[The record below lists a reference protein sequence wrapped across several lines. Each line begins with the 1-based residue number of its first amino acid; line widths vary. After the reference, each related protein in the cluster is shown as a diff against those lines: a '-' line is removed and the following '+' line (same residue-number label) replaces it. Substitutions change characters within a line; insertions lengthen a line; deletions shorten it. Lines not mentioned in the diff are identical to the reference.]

1 MAARQGKL
9 DRVKYLVDQGADI
22 SEKDNDGVS
31 I

>member
-1 MAARQGKL
+1 MAARQGNL

-22 SEKDNDGVS
+22 NKKDDDGVS